1 MIFQTVN
8 YQSSST
14 GEMLEDMT
22 LQVKL
27 EIREPVAHAIRLHSL
42 KLLNLGSSS
51 SMEERLLN
59 YHHSSCSAAIT

>member
-1 MIFQTVN
+1 MIFQMVN

-14 GEMLEDMT
+14 GEMLEDLT

-27 EIREPVAHAIRLHSL
+27 EIREPVAHAIRLHSP

-51 SMEERLLN
+51 SMEEKLLN
-59 YHHSSCSAAIT
+59 YHHSSCLTAII